1 MKVIMEPVEMIG
13 WFDLKGVLMPIKFRL
28 ETKDHELTTVKVN
41 KVLYHTE
48 EKIAGNPI
56 RTFACTAVVNGVEKS
71 CELKYELGTCKWV
84 LFKI

>member
-28 ETKDHELTTVKVN
+28 ETKDHELKKTVKVN

-48 EKIAGNPI
+48 EKKSQVIPLEPSLALWWLMVWKKNL
-56 RTFACTAVVNGVEKS
+56 VN
-71 CELKYELGTCKWV
+71 
-84 LFKI
+84 